1 VQNPNCWTARILPM
15 ICQCC
20 NTFGC
25 IGYIFVYFCYMLLLL
40 PTDINRLQ
48 AVATRRSRL
57 DNMTLVDIILP
68 PARHLDGFELPKD
81 HNFCKQPKDPKVC
94 PSKLAVTCRLR
105 WIVLQILY
113 QRAWFDF

>member
-1 VQNPNCWTARILPM
+1 MAMAVLCDSLSAKPELLNCKDFANDLPM
-15 ICQCC
+15 LQ
-20 NTFGC
+20 
-25 IGYIFVYFCYMLLLL
+25 YIWMHWVHFCYMLLLL

-68 PARHLDGFELPKD
+68 PARHLDGFELPKE

-105 WIVLQILY
+105 
-113 QRAWFDF
+113 